1 MTQAEFDTK
10 LTISL
15 AAVALYEEHP
25 DKLTYKS
32 VAKAT
37 EMEVAHIRTLF
48 PNKQAMLRFFYSS
61 IPKRS
66 YSMIEAIPDYQ
77 DLTISETVSQY
88 VYQSFDLL
96 NEHREFVDATFA
108 EHVTD
113 CGSGASL
120 LKNTSKTFDRM
131 IERDGRIPF
140 LNRMFLKPIV
150 FDTMAWQYVQLLR
163 FWMKDESEGTEKTL
177 ELVDKSTA
185 LFQEMVY
192 SGILDKGVDL
202 GKFVF
207 AQFKG
212 TSK

>member
-10 LTISL
+10 LMICL
-15 AAVALYEEHP
+15 AAVAIYEEHP
-25 DKLTYKS
+25 ETLTFKS

-37 EMEVAHIRTLF
+37 DMDVAAIRTLF
-48 PNKQAMLRFFYSS
+48 PNKKAMLRFFYSS

-66 YSMIEAIPDYQ
+66 YSLIEAIPDFQ
-77 DLTISETVSQY
+77 DLSISETVSQY

-96 NEHREFVDATFA
+96 NEHRDFVDATFD
-108 EHVTD
+108 EHVTQ
-113 CGSGASL
+113 CGKGASL
-120 LKNTSKTFDRM
+120 MKNTSKTFDRM

-140 LNRMFLKPIV
+140 LNRMFLKSIV
-150 FDTMAWQYVQLLR
+150 FDTMAWQYVHLLR
-163 FWMKDESEGTEKTL
+163 YWLKDESEGTEKTL

-185 LFQEMVY
+185 LFQELVY

-212 TSK
+212 SSK